1 MITQIRQRQRGPRDD
16 AAWPALFQ
24 ALFPAPPAP
33 VGLPADRSGASA
45 AGRWVRAAAIH
56 GVVLAVGVV
65 VMLLRIPGRPW
76 DTIYNEDLTVYLLDG
91 LARPW
96 HLFIPYGGY
105 VQLLPRLV
113 GQFAAM
119 LPLKLAAKVFVLAGA
134 LTAAAC
140 AVVVFHA
147 TAGHIKS
154 VALRVLAAAAVI
166 FLPIATLEIADS
178 TVNSPWYLLLAL
190 FWVALWRPRTVT
202 GMTVAAI
209 TAFLASSSEPM
220 TLVFAPLFIA
230 RFFAL
235 RRVRD
240 HAVTIGWAV
249 GLLTQVPGILQS
261 QATNQSRLNA
271 PVPIQ
276 HALGFF
282 GHGVVQSALGWHIS
296 WWLRHAVGQ
305 YGTMAI
311 VGFILVVF
319 FGWALLAGSV
329 PTRLLIGTVLLT
341 AFVFTVVSSDL
352 GYKFAG
358 IGLHVQIGH
367 EAGSRYAVLGI
378 FLIDCAA
385 IIAIDAFL
393 QRCQARR
400 PSDQRDLD
408 GLRPAGRTWSRPVAV
423 TVAPVALLAVLAAGW
438 VTDYRFEVPRSHG
451 SARTWSVVMA
461 DWGRECARNPV
472 GGVLQVPTWDLP
484 KGVTEAIPCSRI
496 PAPPHH

>member
-33 VGLPADRSGASA
+33 VDLGTDRSGASS
-45 AGRWVRAAAIH
+45 AGRWIRAAAINA
-56 GVVLAVGVV
+56 VVLAVGIV

-96 HLFIPYGGY
+96 HLFIVYGGY

-113 GQFAAM
+113 GQLAAI
-119 LPLKLAAKVFVLAGA
+119 LPLKLAAKVFAVAGA

-154 VALRVLAAAAVI
+154 VALRALAGASVI

-190 FWVALWRPRTVT
+190 FWVTLWRPRTVT

-220 TLVFAPLFIA
+220 TAVFAPLFIA
-230 RFFAL
+230 RLFAL

-261 QATNQSRLNA
+261 QAAHQSRLNSPA
-271 PVPIQ
+271 PIRDPLSFL
-276 HALGFF
+276 A
-282 GHGVVQSALGWHIS
+282 HGVVQSALGWHIS
-296 WWLRHAVGQ
+296 WWLQDAAGHDGA
-305 YGTMAI
+305 TAI
-311 VGFILVVF
+311 VAVILVVF
-319 FGWALLAGSV
+319 FGWALLASSR
-329 PTRLLIGTVLLT
+329 PARLLIGTVLLT
-341 AFVFTVVSSDL
+341 ALVFTLVSSDL
-352 GYKFAG
+352 GYQFAG
-358 IGLHVQIGH
+358 IGRHVLIGH
-367 EAGSRYAVLGI
+367 EAGSRYAVLAI

-385 IIAIDAFL
+385 IIAVDAFI
-393 QRCQARR
+393 QRG
-400 PSDQRDLD
+400 QRDLD
-408 GLRPAGRTWSRPVAV
+408 TLRPTERPWSRRTALVL
-423 TVAPVALLAVLAAGW
+423 APVALLAVLSAGW
-438 VTDYRFEVPRSHG
+438 VTDYRFEVPRAHG
-451 SARTWSVVMA
+451 SARTWSVVLA
-461 DWGRECARNPV
+461 DWGRECARNPA
-472 GGVLQVPTWDLP
+472 GGVLHEPTWDLP
-484 KGVTEAIPCSRI
+484 EGVTEAISCSRI